1 MKTVN
6 IFFLFILISS
16 ISIIAQK
23 LDFSNS
29 QIIISNE
36 IDSKIQ
42 STAFKI
48 LNEEVL
54 KRTNIQLRQSP
65 VWESNN
71 KNAIIVC
78 LSNLKEIF
86 GKKIP
91 KNVNT
96 NSPEYKSE
104 GFRLVL
110 SNDGSNDILWIIG
123 FDSRGILFGIGEF
136 LRRAELSENKI
147 SIESNLDFA
156 SSPEYPIRGYQLGYR
171 NTANSYDAWS
181 VDQYEQYIRDLVI
194 FGTNAIENIPL
205 GDEGDDSP
213 HFKISRKEMNIEL
226 SKICDNYDVDY
237 WVWTPATIDLSDAEL
252 FKSEVAKHEAY
263 YKETPRLNQVF
274 FPGGDPGHNHP
285 KYVMPFLKELHS
297 KLIKYHPKAGVWI
310 SLQGFSEEQ
319 IDYFYKYLADEKPDW
334 LSGVVSGPSSP
345 PIAETRFRLPKEYK
359 HRQYP
364 DITHNVRC
372 EFPALNFD
380 QAFALTLGREGINP
394 QPEYYAKIHG
404 DYAQFTDGFVAYSDG
419 CHDDV
424 NKVIWS

>member
-213 HFKISRKEMNIEL
+213 HFKISRKEMNIEM
-226 SKICDNYDVDY
+226 SKICDNYDV
-237 WVWTPATIDLSDAEL
+237 
-252 FKSEVAKHEAY
+252 
-263 YKETPRLNQVF
+263 
-274 FPGGDPGHNHP
+274 
-285 KYVMPFLKELHS
+285 
-297 KLIKYHPKAGVWI
+297 
-310 SLQGFSEEQ
+310 
-319 IDYFYKYLADEKPDW
+319 
-334 LSGVVSGPSSP
+334 
-345 PIAETRFRLPKEYK
+345 
-359 HRQYP
+359 
-364 DITHNVRC
+364 
-372 EFPALNFD
+372 
-380 QAFALTLGREGINP
+380 
-394 QPEYYAKIHG
+394 
-404 DYAQFTDGFVAYSDG
+404 
-419 CHDDV
+419 
-424 NKVIWS
+424 